1 MIKALRLVEVLRY
14 QLGILGLLGLVG
26 LVGCALMVL
35 SLLLPAEK
43 ALQQKTAELAW
54 LKLQPVSDVV
64 VQTPK
69 LNDEQAL
76 QKFYQQFPPVSELSK
91 VLAQIHQLAV
101 EKGINLLVGEYKL
114 APDVNN
120 PRLMRYEI
128 IFPVQANYKNLRDFI
143 AVASVKFPTLGLSEV
158 NIKRESVKETMV
170 QIKLNYV
177 LLLSRIQ

>member
-14 QLGILGLLGLVG
+14 QLGVLGILGLLGLI
-26 LVGCALMVL
+26 GCALMAL
-35 SLLLPAEK
+35 SLVLPAQK
-43 ALQQKTAELAW
+43 TLQQKTAELAW
-54 LKLQPVSDVV
+54 LKLQPTSNVV
-64 VQTPK
+64 VHTPK

-101 EKGINLLVGEYKL
+101 QKGINLAVGEYKL

-120 PRLMRYEI
+120 PRLMHYEI

-143 AVASVKFPTLGLSEV
+143 AAASVKFPTLGLAEV
-158 NIKRESVKETMV
+158 NVKRESVKETVV